1 MLGVMLPPSG
11 VMKAIDL
18 QVCDLK
24 LQKLVKP
31 FARLHDHSKTLV
43 STYSDSCMG
52 NTVAGFAM
60 AVRFLTGKS
69 TVNYSIYRECSK
81 GKKGCRAKVWFC
93 PCNPPRNNWCQLS
106 SQYHSFKYFTNLLS
120 RRLPRSCSR

>member
-60 AVRFLTGKS
+60 AVRFLT
-69 TVNYSIYRECSK
+69 VK
-81 GKKGCRAKVWFC
+81 GKRVVELKYGSVLAILQETTGANC
-93 PCNPPRNNWCQLS
+93 PHNITASNI
-106 SQYHSFKYFTNLLS
+106 SQT
-120 RRLPRSCSR
+120 C